1 MRRILACSACL
12 ALIFA
17 VGARAAPP
25 SAYQTVVSDYF
36 DGEWRASPTAATS
49 AGLHDWDARLDDVS
63 APAHAREAA
72 RLTAILAR
80 LKAVDAASLS
90 PIERDDR
97 DILAARIDGQ
107 LLQEQTIQP
116 WRHNPATYVDLM
128 TAGVYSLIER
138 DFAPLPDRMRS
149 VVARERAIPAM
160 LAAAKQNLGDMPPVF
175 VDIALENLDG
185 ATGFLG
191 KDVPSAFGDVTD
203 PALKA
208 ELDASTQTALTA
220 VADYKAFL
228 LAKKPAAHGDFVL
241 GREVLQ
247 RLLASDMV
255 DVPVDQVMAAGRAQ
269 LAKDH
274 AAFLETEKLVD
285 PATPSG
291 ALALIEKDHPDGEH
305 LIGVARDQ
313 LVSLRAF
320 IESHKIVDLPSP
332 MLPTVAETPP
342 FSRALIFGELDP
354 PGPLETHATKAYYFI
369 TPPDPA
375 APKAEQ
381 ENLLEYFNTALLQN
395 LSVHEAL
402 PGHFV
407 QYLFQRANPG
417 WSLVRATAGSYT
429 ATEGWAHYSEQM
441 MLDEGLGGGD
451 PKLRLAQLQDA
462 LLRDCRL
469 VASVGMHTRAM
480 SLAQATTM
488 MEQEC
493 FQPASVAPKEARR
506 GTSDPGYFSYTL
518 GKLEILKLRADVRA
532 KEGAAFTL
540 AHFHD
545 RFLNAGL
552 IPIAMIRREILGVDG
567 PAL

>member
-1 MRRILACSACL
+1 MRRFLACSAAL
-12 ALIFA
+12 ALVFA
-17 VGARAAPP
+17 ARAHAAAP
-25 SAYQTVVSDYF
+25 SAYQAIVSDYF
-36 DGEWRASPTAATS
+36 DSEWRASPTSATS
-49 AGLHDWDARLDDVS
+49 AGLHDWDAQLDDVS
-63 APAHAREAA
+63 AAAHAKEAA

-80 LKAVDAASLS
+80 LAAVDGASLS

-97 DILAARIDGQ
+97 DILAARIGGQ
-107 LLQEQTIQP
+107 LLQEQTIQS

-128 TAGVYSLIER
+128 TTGVYGLIER

-149 VVARERAIPAM
+149 VIARERAIPAM
-160 LAAAKQNLGDMPPVF
+160 LTAAKQNLADMPPVF

-191 KDVPSAFGDVTD
+191 KDVPSAFAGVND
-203 PALKA
+203 PALKSQ
-208 ELDASTQTALTA
+208 LDASTQAALA
-220 VADYKAFL
+220 AAADYKAFL
-228 LAKKPAAHGDFVL
+228 VAAKPNAHGDFVL
-241 GREVLQ
+241 GRETLQ
-247 RLLASDMV
+247 RLLAADMV
-255 DVPVDQVMAAGRAQ
+255 NVPVDQVMAAGQAQ

-274 AAFLETEKLVD
+274 AAFLATEKLVD
-285 PATPSG
+285 PADPSG
-291 ALALIEKDHPDGEH
+291 ALALIEKDHPDGDH
-305 LIGVARDQ
+305 LISVARDQ
-313 LVSLRAF
+313 LTSLQAF
-320 IESHKIVDLPSP
+320 IESHHIVDLPSS
-332 MLPTVAETPP
+332 MLPTVAETPA

-354 PGPLETHATKAYYFI
+354 PGPLETHATTAYYFI

-451 PKLRLAQLQDA
+451 PRLRLAQLQDA

-469 VASVGMHTRAM
+469 VASIGMHTHAM
-480 SLAQATTM
+480 TLAQATTM

-518 GKLEILKLRADVRA
+518 GKLEIMKLRADVRA
-532 KEGAAFTL
+532 KEGEAFTL

-552 IPIAMIRREILGVDG
+552 IPIAMIRREILGADG

>member
-1 MRRILACSACL
+1 MRRILACSAAL
-12 ALIFA
+12 ALVFA
-17 VGARAAPP
+17 VEAHAAPP
-25 SAYQTVVSDYF
+25 SPYQAVVSDYF
-36 DGEWRASPTAATS
+36 DGEWRASPTNATS
-49 AGLHDWDARLDDVS
+49 MGLHDWDAQLDDVS

-72 RLTAILAR
+72 RLTAIRAR
-80 LKAVDAASLS
+80 LTAVDGAILS

-97 DILAARIDGQ
+97 DILTARIDGE
-107 LLQEQTIQP
+107 LLQQQIIQP
-116 WRHNPATYVDLM
+116 WRYNPASYVDLM
-128 TAGVYSLIER
+128 TGGIYSLIER

-149 VVARERAIPAM
+149 VIARERAIPAM
-160 LAAAKQNLGDMPPVF
+160 LSAAKQNLSDMPPVF
-175 VDIALENLDG
+175 IDIALENLEG

-191 KDVPSAFGDVTD
+191 KDVPNAFAEVND
-203 PALKA
+203 PTLKA
-208 ELDASTQTALTA
+208 ELDASTQAALAA

-228 LAKKPAAHGDFVL
+228 IAKKPDAHGDFAL
-241 GREVLQ
+241 GRETLQ

-255 DVPVDQVMAAGRAQ
+255 DVPVDQVMAAGQAQ

-274 AAFLETEKLVD
+274 AAFLETAKLVD
-285 PATPSG
+285 PADPSG
-291 ALALIEKDHPDGEH
+291 ALALVEKDHPDGAH
-305 LIGVARDQ
+305 LISVARDQ
-313 LVSLRAF
+313 LASLQAF
-320 IESHKIVDLPSP
+320 IESHHIVDLPSP
-332 MLPTVAETPP
+332 ILPTVAETPP

-407 QYLFQRANPG
+407 QYLFRGANPA
-417 WSLVRATAGSYT
+417 WSVVRATAGSYT

-451 PKLRLAQLQDA
+451 PRLRLAQLQDA

-469 VASVGMHTRAM
+469 VASIGMHTRAM
-480 SLAQATTM
+480 TLAQATTM

-518 GKLEILKLRADVRA
+518 GKLEIMKLRADVRA
-532 KEGAAFTL
+532 KEGQAFTL

-552 IPIAMIRREILGVDG
+552 IPIAMIRREILGADG

>member
-1 MRRILACSACL
+1 MRRILACSAAL
-12 ALIFA
+12 ALVFTVKA
-17 VGARAAPP
+17 YAASP
-25 SAYQTVVSDYF
+25 SAYQAVVSDYF
-36 DGEWRASPTAATS
+36 DGEWRASPTTATS
-49 AGLHDWDARLDDVS
+49 AGLHDWDAQLDDVS
-63 APAHAREAA
+63 APAHARETA

-80 LKAVDAASLS
+80 LKAVDGAALS

-97 DILAARIDGQ
+97 DVLAARIDGQ

-116 WRHNPATYVDLM
+116 WRRNPATYVDLM
-128 TAGVYSLIER
+128 TGGVYSLIER

-149 VVARERAIPAM
+149 VIAREQAIPAM
-160 LAAAKQNLGDMPPVF
+160 LAAAKQNLADMPPVF

-191 KDVPSAFGDVTD
+191 KDVPSAFADVND
-203 PALKA
+203 PELKA
-208 ELDASTQTALTA
+208 QLGASTQAALAA

-228 LAKKPAAHGDFVL
+228 VTQKPNARGDFVL
-241 GREVLQ
+241 GRETLQ

-274 AAFLETEKLVD
+274 AAFLETAKLVD
-285 PATPSG
+285 PADPSG
-291 ALALIEKDHPDGEH
+291 ALALIEKDHPDGDH
-305 LIGVARDQ
+305 LISVARDQ
-313 LVSLRAF
+313 LASLQAF
-320 IESHKIVDLPSP
+320 IDSHHIVDLPSS
-332 MLPTVAETPP
+332 MLPTVAETPA
-342 FSRALIFGELDP
+342 FSRALIFGELDS

-441 MLDEGLGGGD
+441 MLDEGLGGGN
-451 PKLRLAQLQDA
+451 PRLRLAQLQDA

-469 VASVGMHTRAM
+469 VASIGMHTRAM
-480 SLAQATTM
+480 TLAQATTM
-488 MEQEC
+488 MQQEC

-552 IPIAMIRREILGVDG
+552 IPIAMIRREIMGADG

>member
-1 MRRILACSACL
+1 MRRILACSAAL
-12 ALIFA
+12 ALAFA
-17 VGARAAPP
+17 LEAHAAPSTYP
-25 SAYQTVVSDYF
+25 SVVSDYF
-36 DGEWRASPTAATS
+36 EGEWRASPTSATS
-49 AGLHDWDARLDDVS
+49 AGRHDWDAQLDDVS
-63 APAHAREAA
+63 ATAHARQAA
-72 RLTAILAR
+72 RLTAILAS
-80 LKAVDAASLS
+80 LKAVNGALLS

-97 DILAARIDGQ
+97 DILAARIGGQ

-128 TAGVYSLIER
+128 TSGVYSLIER
-138 DFAPLPDRMRS
+138 DFAPLPDRMSS
-149 VVARERAIPAM
+149 VIARERAIPAM

-185 ATGFLG
+185 ATGFIG
-191 KDVPSAFGDVTD
+191 KDVPSAFAEVND

-208 ELDASTQTALTA
+208 GLGASTQAALA
-220 VADYKAFL
+220 AMADYKAFL
-228 LAKKPAAHGDFVL
+228 IARKPDAHGDFVL
-241 GREVLQ
+241 GRETLQ
-247 RLLASDMV
+247 RLLAADMV

-274 AAFLETEKLVD
+274 AAFLATEKLVD
-285 PATPSG
+285 PADPSG
-291 ALALIEKDHPDGEH
+291 ALALVEKDHPAADQ

-313 LVSLRAF
+313 LASLQAF
-320 IESHKIVDLPSP
+320 IESRHIVDLPSS

-369 TPPDPA
+369 TPPDPNA
-375 APKAEQ
+375 SKAEQ

-417 WSLVRATAGSYT
+417 WSLVRAMASSYT

-451 PKLRLAQLQDA
+451 PRLRLAQLQDA

-469 VASVGMHTRAM
+469 VASIGMHTRAM
-480 SLAQATTM
+480 TLAQATTM

-518 GKLEILKLRADVRA
+518 GKLEIMKLRADVQA
-532 KEGAAFTL
+532 KEGKAFTL

-552 IPIAMIRREILGVDG
+552 IPIAMIRREILGTDG